1 MCILYSVWWLGQDT
15 ECIMARSPAS
25 SHGDGGLLVTPVLG
39 TGRWSGGCAGV
50 WVDTK
55 GKQYLF
61 IYLQM
66 YPLFMLHKT
75 TLVDCLI
82 RANITF

>member
-1 MCILYSVWWLGQDT
+1 MCTVWWLGQDT
-15 ECIMARSPAS
+15 ECIMVRSPAS

-39 TGRWSGGCAGV
+39 TGRWVREKCRGV
-50 WVDTK
+50 DC
-55 GKQYLF
+55 GHNDLF
-61 IYLQM
+61 IVQM
-66 YPLFMLHKT
+66 YLLFMVHKT